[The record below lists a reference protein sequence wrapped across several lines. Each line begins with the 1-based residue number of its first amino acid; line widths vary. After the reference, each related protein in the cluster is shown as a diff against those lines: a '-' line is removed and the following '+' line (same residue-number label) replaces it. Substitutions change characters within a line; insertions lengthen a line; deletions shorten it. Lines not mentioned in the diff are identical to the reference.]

1 MMTLEVHL
9 IFYPSAA
16 VSVADMVMIKK
27 FLGVLFQRRQLFQA
41 WWLIIVKVS
50 PMWFSKRFCTVN
62 NPSSVM
68 VIGSFWLWPSV
79 NPPQK
84 RNQHH
89 FYQQHHFADGFG

>member
-1 MMTLEVHL
+1 MMTSEVHL

-16 VSVADMVMIKK
+16 VSVADKVIIKK
-27 FLGVLFQRRQLFQA
+27 NFGVLFQRRQLFKA
-41 WWLIIVKVS
+41 WWLIVVKDS

-62 NPSSVM
+62 NPSRVM

-79 NPPQK
+79 
-84 RNQHH
+84 NQHH